1 MKTSE
6 VIKII
11 EDDGWKQT
19 RQRGSHIQFC
29 HPEKKGLVT
38 IPYHGNKDVPKWL
51 EISILKQ
58 AGLRLA

>member
-6 VIKII
+6 IIKMI

-58 AGLRLA
+58 AGLK

>member
-6 VIKII
+6 IIKII

-29 HPEKKGLVT
+29 HTEKKGLVT

-51 EISILKQ
+51 EISIFKQ
-58 AGLRLA
+58 AGLK

>member
-6 VIKII
+6 IIKII
-11 EDDGWKQT
+11 EVDGW
-19 RQRGSHIQFC
+19 RQSRQKGSHIQFV
-29 HPEKKGLVT
+29 HPIKKGIVT

-58 AGLRLA
+58 AGLKQI

>member
-6 VIKII
+6 IIKII

-29 HPEKKGLVT
+29 HHEKKGLVT
-38 IPYHGNKDVPKWL
+38 IPFHGNKDVPKWL
-51 EISILKQ
+51 ENSILKQ
-58 AGLRLA
+58 AGLK

>member
-6 VIKII
+6 IIKII
-11 EDDGWKQT
+11 EDDGWKQI
-19 RQRGSHIQFC
+19 RQKGSHIQFN

-51 EISILKQ
+51 AVSILKQ
-58 AGLRLA
+58 AGLK